1 MKKSKLVGSAF
12 ALLTGASVVAVPLT
26 TISATNNETQNL
38 EIVKYF
44 LNGDNF
50 EVQKKQLIDSFEKK
64 IADLK
69 TKYPNII
76 NWGKEWSDK
85 QNQILSTY
93 SQIMKQQVQQNQ
105 FAAAFQLYDI
115 VNQGLASF
123 KTQEQYLTQIGEL
136 LKSFPDS
143 VKFVEQVQ
151 SQLNGQNF
159 APSQL
164 LANYIEVVK
173 QHSDYLKRTNE
184 TKQTEW
190 NKKQANWDKK
200 VQELRDY
207 IVKDQQNAS
216 KTFVTVLSSITNVLT
231 EIKNK
236 YEIPTRWLSANYL
249 QKMLER
255 QNYLVEEI
263 GKQYEAKEH
272 ILAIYQIE
280 NLRQLVDELAFELTS
295 VNWLSK
301 FLNNAT
307 TELQTHLKSKAQ
319 QIYQTAVQ
327 AKKTKLEEINKIN
340 ETDSEEVKKMK
351 QEAVSQA
358 HPSVSELLN
367 QYYVESFSFLNKEIQ
382 DLKEAGNNPAALRK
396 EIADEVNKLLAA
408 KGLNEYLI
416 TEENPTAQVF
426 NEHLSKALDKLVE
439 NNSQNNSSASD
450 STTDKWKT
458 ILIAVSAI
466 STAAV
471 VAMIIAIVVYLAR
484 KKQTK

>member
-26 TISATNNETQNL
+26 TISATTSEQNL

-44 LNGDNF
+44 LEGRDF
-50 EVQKKQLIDSFEKK
+50 EAQQKQLVESFDKK
-64 IADLK
+64 ITDL
-69 TKYPNII
+69 TNKYPNIN
-76 NWGKEWSDK
+76 NWGKEWLDRRKAALSKYYSLLK
-85 QNQILSTY
+85 QLVNSNQYPT
-93 SQIMKQQVQQNQ
+93 
-105 FAAAFQLYDI
+105 AFQLFNI
-115 VNQGLASF
+115 INQTLATF
-123 KTQEQYLTQIGEL
+123 TTQEQYLTQIDEL

-151 SQLNGQNF
+151 PQLNGKNF
-159 APSQL
+159 APSEL
-164 LANYIEVVK
+164 LANYIDVVK
-173 QHSDYLKRTNE
+173 QHSDFLKRTNDA
-184 TKQTEW
+184 KLVEW

-216 KTFVTVLSSITNVLT
+216 KIFVAVLSSITNVLT
-231 EIKNK
+231 DIKNK

-340 ETDSEEVKKMK
+340 ETDSEQVKKMK

-382 DLKEAGNNPAALRK
+382 VLKEAGSNPAALRK

-416 TEENPTAQVF
+416 TEEDPKAQVF

-450 STTDKWKT
+450 ATTDKWKT